1 MDYHLHMSYRT
12 KILTTLKKKIKNRL
26 YSRQNNIKVDGLQ
39 FCIELEKIIPHDFR
53 SKFFLSVFSFV
64 LNFIS
69 SCDFRSSL
77 FLSS

>member
-12 KILTTLKKKIKNRL
+12 KILTPKKKFKNRL

-64 LNFIS
+64 LNLRI
-69 SCDFRSSL
+69 
-77 FLSS
+77 